1 MVYGHILD
9 VGRLDSS
16 VNILGCFSKNM
27 LVIEVNVEFSM
38 MNGFMYKYMHGQQAI
53 ILLDKLYFS
62 QTYFFF
68 QISLNAVQLYK
79 YYTQQLQPA

>member
-9 VGRLDSS
+9 VERLDSS
-16 VNILGCFSKNM
+16 VNIMGCFSKNM

-53 ILLDKLYFS
+53 TL
-62 QTYFFF
+62 
-68 QISLNAVQLYK
+68 
-79 YYTQQLQPA
+79 